1 MMMVLQLMMIYNLF
15 HLNVLFVYH
24 PIDMDDEDDD
34 DYEQNVMVMLV
45 QMLNNQMNV

>member
-1 MMMVLQLMMIYNLF
+1 VWMVLQLMMIYNLF

-24 PIDMDDEDDD
+24 PIDRDDEND